1 MSKAVRPMPGQPGRV
16 GVARGE
22 AVRDL
27 TSDEADGPPREYPG
41 TGSAM
46 QTPGTGGLLE
56 AALTRQDLQ
65 MAWKRVKANK
75 GAAGVDGLDIE
86 QTAAVLRTRCPE
98 IRRAL
103 LQGCYRPDPVRQV
116 MIPKPDGSPRELG
129 IR

>member
-46 QTPGTGGLLE
+46 QTSTGWACHHCHDLKLSNLPVRTRMPGG
-56 AALTRQDLQ
+56 
-65 MAWKRVKANK
+65 V
-75 GAAGVDGLDIE
+75 AGVPPITGASYADGARIIG
-86 QTAAVLRTRCPE
+86 R
-98 IRRAL
+98 
-103 LQGCYRPDPVRQV
+103 
-116 MIPKPDGSPRELG
+116 
-129 IR
+129 